1 MAETGNRDTAPICPP
16 SVANLTQILLKGSPA
31 GHPAPGLV
39 LEHEGGRLH
48 TDRLDVL
55 VVGDRGGQPQQGEV
69 MELQFVFGVY
79 DDVLY
84 PVPAR
89 KGLPVPERRLGS
101 QLPKLD
107 RPFFWIK
114 ELSKAVCSSKHPSV
128 AEKAPSA
135 AVELPQTQAGLPRPA
150 PSHGF
155 YPAHYPGPNVIPAAT
170 RHWDRQ
176 IRHKAEQLRKARR
189 VP

>member
-1 MAETGNRDTAPICPP
+1 MVETGDRDSAPTCPP
-16 SVANLTQILLKGSPA
+16 SVTNLTQILLKGSPA

-107 RPFFWIK
+107 RPLFWIK
-114 ELSKAVCSSKHPSV
+114 EPSREGESDQDPQE
-128 AEKAPSA
+128 ACC
-135 AVELPQTQAGLPRPA
+135 LPEPTGSLCEGPA
-150 PSHGF
+150 LF
-155 YPAHYPGPNVIPAAT
+155 IC
-170 RHWDRQ
+170 
-176 IRHKAEQLRKARR
+176 
-189 VP
+189 